1 MEKVNLKYIYERT
14 SRLLMKPEKEWDV
27 VADEYYTLKEVF
39 QNYIIPLSV
48 ISSLFI
54 LLLGFLQYTI
64 LQAFGHAIIN
74 LLSTT
79 VGTWLSFL
87 ITREYLTN
95 KFRDAENIAQNLVVY
110 SSGIFIVFHSMGT
123 AFGNGF
129 FSQLFILLSL
139 IFIRT
144 LYIGINQ
151 TAEMQANQK
160 TNILVISA
168 LSIIC
173 IPVILKHILMIIF
186 GISAFNV

>member
-14 SRLLMKPEKEWDV
+14 SRLLMKPEKEWNV

-79 VGTWLSFL
+79 VGIWLSFL

-110 SSGIFIVFHSMGT
+110 SSGIFIVFHSVGT

-129 FSQLFILLSL
+129 FSQLFILFSL

>member
-14 SRLLMKPEKEWDV
+14 SRLLMKPEKEWNV

-79 VGTWLSFL
+79 VGIWLSFL

-110 SSGIFIVFHSMGT
+110 SSGIFIVFHRVGT

-129 FSQLFILLSL
+129 FSQLFILFSL